1 MAIKYYPLSRV
12 RTNLYTEGGWY
23 LNGNAY
29 RGPYYLTYDGKAYT
43 GSNPATGPN
52 ELLTNVPKEL
62 ATVEAR
68 RLRGEASIGDFHKEP
83 QSNKMRLAT
92 PYNPL
97 VSEEE
102 YRKGYFK
109 RYFVKRIVD
118 RGYIIEVDY
127 ITWTEVVNKLNR
139 AYETYEGVDLMWQ
152 LTGPRH
158 DKRISQY
165 EIRAG
170 VYDTN
175 KRIVE
180 KKAKTF
186 IGLVEFIGGDY
197 TKFAR
202 ITE

>member
-12 RTNLYTEGGWY
+12 KTNLYTEGGWY
-23 LNGNAY
+23 LNGEVY

-52 ELLTNVPKEL
+52 ELLTNVPREL

-68 RLRGEASIGDFHKEP
+68 RLRGEAPITELHLEP
-83 QSNKMRLAT
+83 KSNNLSLVV

-97 VSEEE
+97 ISEEE

-118 RGYIIEVDY
+118 KGYIVEVDY
-127 ITWTEVVNKLNR
+127 ANWTEVVNKLNR
-139 AYETYEGVDLMWQ
+139 AYEVYEGVDLMWQ
-152 LTGPRH
+152 LTGPRN

-165 EIRAG
+165 QIKAG
-170 VYDTN
+170 VFDTN
-175 KRIVE
+175 KRITE

-186 IGLVEFIGGDY
+186 IGLIEFIGGDY